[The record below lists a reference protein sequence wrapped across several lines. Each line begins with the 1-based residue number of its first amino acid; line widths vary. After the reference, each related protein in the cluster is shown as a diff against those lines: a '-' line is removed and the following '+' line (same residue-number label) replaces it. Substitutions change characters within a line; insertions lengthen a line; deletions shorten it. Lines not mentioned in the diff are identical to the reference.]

1 VIEKLLPYWSNR
13 TVRYYYLTEVFI
25 NFWVIAPVWFFVF
38 RHFVSV
44 REIGINEI
52 IVFTIGFLAEIP
64 SGALADTFGRKK
76 ILVLGGIMLAF
87 GSLATALSNDILPLI
102 AAQSLWF
109 IGYAFYSGANEALAY
124 DELIDAGIEDK
135 WQLISARA
143 KNLVVIVIIASV
155 LLGGVL
161 YSINYRLPF
170 YAHALAM
177 VAFTLCAS
185 RYPIEKTKHALGEHS
200 FRAYLKGIKI
210 GTTDLLRP
218 RLRFLV
224 YGVGGFASLY
234 YAYEWGVLRPLI
246 LSYRGYEGFSASMLS
261 FVVHCVLFG
270 LYLVVAR
277 TVIPICRVLS

>member
-1 VIEKLLPYWSNR
+1 
-13 TVRYYYLTEVFI
+13 
-25 NFWVIAPVWFFVF
+25 
-38 RHFVSV
+38 
-44 REIGINEI
+44 
-52 IVFTIGFLAEIP
+52 
-64 SGALADTFGRKK
+64 
-76 ILVLGGIMLAF
+76 
-87 GSLATALSNDILPLI
+87 
-102 AAQSLWF
+102 
-109 IGYAFYSGANEALAY
+109 
-124 DELIDAGIEDK
+124 
-135 WQLISARA
+135 
-143 KNLVVIVIIASV
+143 
-155 LLGGVL
+155 
-161 YSINYRLPF
+161 
-170 YAHALAM
+170 M

-270 LYLVVAR
+270 LYLVLPKLFGKDLTARRILIGTIVASLAFLALMLNTHIWLVGM
-277 TVIPICRVLS
+277 TVVLFTVLADTIKWWSSVYINQHIASAHRATTLSVWAMLQKIPYIFLVGTITNIGGWGLNVFIMVTGGVVLVAALLALATYHHTDNKITGQL